1 MTGGKLSARVPLWQV
16 CQEVNVECLVGVLR
30 HEWANILCVFLL
42 ALMFFVTLLGVERW
56 HARRRFRAHQ
66 PPVMKRRTRTTE
78 RVTRGD
84 RRGVANKS
92 PSPCRA
98 QRRSPQNAMPSLDE
112 LSTLPP
118 LPPLPQPMQRA
129 EGSDPRAHGE
139 HSTGCLRLSKEPKMQ
154 PRKGSPHRTGGAGS
168 RRKGSPQT
176 STMPD
181 LHDAAAL
188 ASRKSSSTSSISR
201 VSSGS
206 RFYARV
212 VQAQQRQ
219 IAQIHN
225 EVCSS
230 SSPAPA
236 SYAGGACTD
245 DSRAMQA
252 RISQTR
258 ASWRD
263 GVHVRQEHAVHP
275 TQTEQILR
283 RQAAWSK
290 SAAFRQGFKTKEYLL
305 QRWKDDDEYRL
316 CQEPSP
322 FDSNAFLNTSVV

>member
-1 MTGGKLSARVPLWQV
+1 
-16 CQEVNVECLVGVLR
+16 
-30 HEWANILCVFLL
+30 
-42 ALMFFVTLLGVERW
+42 
-56 HARRRFRAHQ
+56 
-66 PPVMKRRTRTTE
+66 
-78 RVTRGD
+78 
-84 RRGVANKS
+84 
-92 PSPCRA
+92 
-98 QRRSPQNAMPSLDE
+98 
-112 LSTLPP
+112 
-118 LPPLPQPMQRA
+118 
-129 EGSDPRAHGE
+129 
-139 HSTGCLRLSKEPKMQ
+139 MQ
-154 PRKGSPHRTGGAGS
+154 P
-168 RRKGSPQT
+168 RKGSPQT

-181 LHDAAAL
+181 LHDASSQSSSTSPVSRVSSGSRHDAPAL
-188 ASRKSSSTSSISR
+188 ASRKSSSTSPTSR
-201 VSSGS
+201 VSSGA

-225 EVCSS
+225 ELCSS

-252 RISQTR
+252 RISQTK
-258 ASWRD
+258 APWRD

-316 CQEPSP
+316 CQEPAP

>member
-1 MTGGKLSARVPLWQV
+1 
-16 CQEVNVECLVGVLR
+16 
-30 HEWANILCVFLL
+30 
-42 ALMFFVTLLGVERW
+42 
-56 HARRRFRAHQ
+56 
-66 PPVMKRRTRTTE
+66 
-78 RVTRGD
+78 
-84 RRGVANKS
+84 
-92 PSPCRA
+92 
-98 QRRSPQNAMPSLDE
+98 
-112 LSTLPP
+112 
-118 LPPLPQPMQRA
+118 
-129 EGSDPRAHGE
+129 
-139 HSTGCLRLSKEPKMQ
+139 MQ

-188 ASRKSSSTSSISR
+188 ASRKSSSTSSVSR

-212 VQAQQRQ
+212 VQARQ
-219 IAQIHN
+219 FAQEHN
-225 EVCSS
+225 KLCSS

-245 DSRAMQA
+245 DSQAMQA
-252 RISQTR
+252 RISQTG
-258 ASWRD
+258 ASGRD

-290 SAAFRQGFKTKEYLL
+290 SSAFRQGFKTKEYLL

-316 CQEPSP
+316 CQEPAP
-322 FDSNAFLNTSVV
+322 FDSNAFFNTSVV

>member
-1 MTGGKLSARVPLWQV
+1 M
-16 CQEVNVECLVGVLR
+16 ECLVGVLR
-30 HEWANILCVFLL
+30 HEWANILGVFWL
-42 ALMFFVTLLGVERW
+42 ALMFFLTLLAVERW

-118 LPPLPQPMQRA
+118 LPLLPQPMQRA

-219 IAQIHN
+219 FAQEHN
-225 EVCSS
+225 KLCSS

-245 DSRAMQA
+245 DSQAMQA
-252 RISQTR
+252 RISQTG
-258 ASWRD
+258 ASGRD

-290 SAAFRQGFKTKEYLL
+290 SSAFRQGFKTKSEIDLL
-305 QRWKDDDEYRL
+305 RRWKDDDEYRL
-316 CQEPSP
+316 CQEPAP
-322 FDSNAFLNTSVV
+322 FDSNAFFNTSVV